1 MKVTQ
6 LSSETL
12 DRAHERF
19 EETLAQMTVAEANT
33 MPAPLIKF
41 VTWLMWHTAR
51 ELDLQISALNHSD
64 PLWLSQHWTEKFA
77 LICQMKQKTGITHQR
92 KRRKSWWQKSNC
104 LVTIWLPVWHLPKAI

>member
-33 MPAPLIKF
+33 MPAPLIKS

-51 ELDLQISALNHSD
+51 ELDLQISALNGLANTTQKNL
-64 PLWLSQHWTEKFA
+64 PW
-77 LICQMKQKTGITHQR
+77 ICQMRQKTGITHQK

-104 LVTIWLPVWHLPKAI
+104 LVTIWLLVWHLPKAI

>member
-33 MPAPLIKF
+33 MPAPLS
-41 VTWLMWHTAR
+41 L
-51 ELDLQISALNHSD
+51 LL
-64 PLWLSQHWTEKFA
+64 
-77 LICQMKQKTGITHQR
+77 G
-92 KRRKSWWQKSNC
+92 
-104 LVTIWLPVWHLPKAI
+104 

>member
-33 MPAPLIKF
+33 MPAPLIKS

-64 PLWLSQHWTEKFA
+64 PLWLSQH
-77 LICQMKQKTGITHQR
+77 QMKQKTGITHQR

>member
-33 MPAPLIKF
+33 MPAPCLLDNGRR
-41 VTWLMWHTAR
+41 TNWLDSR
-51 ELDLQISALNHSD
+51 
-64 PLWLSQHWTEKFA
+64 
-77 LICQMKQKTGITHQR
+77 
-92 KRRKSWWQKSNC
+92 
-104 LVTIWLPVWHLPKAI
+104 

>member
-33 MPAPLIKF
+33 MPAPLIKS

-51 ELDLQISALNHSD
+51 N
-64 PLWLSQHWTEKFA
+64 
-77 LICQMKQKTGITHQR
+77 
-92 KRRKSWWQKSNC
+92 
-104 LVTIWLPVWHLPKAI
+104 